1 MPDDGDAHASWV
13 RPVMAIGERVA
24 ALEASSKA
32 EFANLREDAK
42 VMRSATHE
50 VNGKL
55 QILLIKLA
63 GIENFTSDFKSLS
76 ADVRSLM
83 QGQHERHGS
92 WSATARI
99 SALIVTVLTTVGIV
113 GGALVTL
120 ADYLHKAGTH

>member
-1 MPDDGDAHASWV
+1 MPEDGDLHASWV

-32 EFANLREDAK
+32 EFASLREDAK
-42 VMRSATHE
+42 VMRHATHE

-63 GIENFTSDFKSLS
+63 GLEGFSADFKDL
-76 ADVRSLM
+76 ATDVRALM

-99 SALIVTVLTTVGIV
+99 ATIIVAALTTVGIV
-113 GGALVTL
+113 GGTL
-120 ADYLHKAGTH
+120 IMFADYLHKAH

>member
-1 MPDDGDAHASWV
+1 M
-13 RPVMAIGERVA
+13 A
-24 ALEASSKA
+24 ALEASSKS

-55 QILLIKLA
+55 QILLIKFA
-63 GIENFTSDFKSLS
+63 GIEGVSSDFKAL
-76 ADVRSLM
+76 ATDVRALM

-99 SALIVTVLTTVGIV
+99 STIIVAALTTIGIV
-113 GGALVTL
+113 GGTLIML
-120 ADYLHKAGTH
+120 ADYIHKAH